1 MSDIIKDAVRAGCDA
16 DTLSK
21 HCSYPECGC
30 ADLSGF
36 ARDLQTAARH
46 AAEAM
51 REKAAQ
57 NVDCGCECRPMVLMA
72 LTTSNRAASA
82 CCSSSNIC
90 GAIEAAQIRAIPIE
104 GETT

>member
-1 MSDIIKDAVRAGCDA
+1 MTDIIRDAVRVGCAQLHRDPC
-16 DTLSK
+16 DWP
-21 HCSYPECGC
+21 YCGC
-30 ADLSGF
+30 TKNDSIGKAF
-36 ARDLQTAARH
+36 QTAARH

-72 LTTSNRAASA
+72 LTNSVRAASN
-82 CCSSSNIC
+82 CCTSSTVC
-90 GAIEAAQIRAIPIE
+90 AAVEAAQIRAIPIE

>member
-1 MSDIIKDAVRAGCDA
+1 MSDHQKEIIDYLFPNYINRLVER
-16 DTLSK
+16 
-21 HCSYPECGC
+21 
-30 ADLSGF
+30 
-36 ARDLQTAARH
+36 AARH

-57 NVDCGCECRPMVLMA
+57 SVDCGCECRPMVLMDLA
-72 LTTSNRAASA
+72 TSYTAS
-82 CCSSSNIC
+82 CSSSNIC

>member
-1 MSDIIKDAVRAGCDA
+1 MTDIIKDAVRAGCA
-16 DTLSK
+16 FSQFGG
-21 HCSYPECGC
+21 CQYPDRCGC
-30 ADLSGF
+30 HNRAW
-36 ARDLQTAARH
+36 AERAARA

-51 REKAAQ
+51 REMAAQ
-57 NVDCGCECRPMVLMA
+57 SVDCGCECRPMVLMA

-90 GAIEAAQIRAIPIE
+90 GAIEAAQIRAIPIK

>member
-1 MSDIIKDAVRAGCDA
+1 MTDIIQDAVRAGCESLTNA
-16 DTLSK
+16 AC
-21 HCSYPECGC
+21 HYPECEC
-30 ADLSGF
+30 APL
-36 ARDLQTAARH
+36 AKQVETAARY

-51 REKAAQ
+51 REMAAQ

-72 LTTSNRAASA
+72 LTASNRAASA

-90 GAIEAAQIRAIPIE
+90 GAIEAAQIRAISIE

>member
-1 MSDIIKDAVRAGCDA
+1 MTDIIKDAVRAAQDFLKKDG
-16 DTLSK
+16 
-21 HCSYPECGC
+21 SYGQSIFVR
-30 ADLSGF
+30 AH
-36 ARDLQTAARH
+36 AVAARH
-46 AAEAM
+46 AAAAM
-51 REKAAQ
+51 REMAAQ

-90 GAIEAAQIRAIPIE
+90 GAIEAAQIRAIPFE

>member
-1 MSDIIKDAVRAGCDA
+1 MTDIIQDAVRAGCA
-16 DTLSK
+16 FSQFGG
-21 HCSYPECGC
+21 CQYPDRCGC
-30 ADLSGF
+30 HNRAW
-36 ARDLQTAARH
+36 AERAARH

-57 NVDCGCECRPMVLMA
+57 NADCGCECRPMVLMA
-72 LTTSNRAASA
+72 LTTSNWAASA
-82 CCSSSNIC
+82 YCSLSNIC